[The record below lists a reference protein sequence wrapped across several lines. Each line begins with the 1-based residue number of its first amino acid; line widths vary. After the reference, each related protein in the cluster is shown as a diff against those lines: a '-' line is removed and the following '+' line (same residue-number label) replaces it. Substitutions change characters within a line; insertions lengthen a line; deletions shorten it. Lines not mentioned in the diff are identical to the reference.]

1 MRTEVNRRAFVKASV
16 LASAGAAV
24 VAGLSD
30 AAGAAE
36 TSPGSAGALASK
48 DTLPTGKIGKL
59 AISRMLLGGNLLT
72 HYTHSRDLQYVYRLA
87 KHYNTNEKI
96 LETLALAE
104 AHGINTLSV
113 HTAGNINIVK
123 LLKKHRDQKG
133 GKMQWIICPTEPIE
147 PGLDRFGKQVQ
158 SLVDDGVDAIYI
170 WGVQADRLV
179 DGKIDLMAKAVELVK
194 SHGIACGVGGH
205 RSEVVVE
212 CEKAKVPNDFYIKTF
227 HHHRYP
233 SAKLD
238 HDSMWCSD
246 PDKVIEIMKSVQK
259 PWIAFK
265 TMAAGAIAPTDAFS
279 YAFQNGADFVLAG
292 MFDFEIAEDVR
303 ICKSVLAG
311 VKDRLRPWRA

>member
-36 TSPGSAGALASK
+36 TPPGPAGALAPK

-59 AISRMLLGGNLLT
+59 TISRMLLGGNLLT
-72 HYTHSRDLQYVYRLA
+72 HYTHSRDLQYVYSLA
-87 KHYNTNEKI
+87 KHYNTDEKI
-96 LETLALAE
+96 LETLAVAE

-113 HTAGNINIVK
+113 HTAGNIVK
-123 LLKKHRDQKG
+123 LLKRHRDQKG

-170 WGVQADRLV
+170 WGVQADGLV
-179 DGKIDLMAKAVELVK
+179 DGQIELMAKAVELVK

-233 SAKLD
+233 SAKLN
-238 HDSMWCSD
+238 HDSSWCAD
-246 PDKVIEIMKSVQK
+246 PDKLIEIMKGVQK

-265 TMAAGAIAPTDAFS
+265 TMAAGAIPPADAFS
-279 YAFQNGADFVLAG
+279 YVFQNGADFVLAG
-292 MFDFEIAEDVR
+292 MFDYEVAEDVR

-311 VKDRLRPWRA
+311 VKDRSRPWRA